1 MPKFDEYEEAVTGI
15 TAGYA
20 FGDGIEPKVPYSFS

>member
-20 FGDGIEPKVPYSFS
+20 VGDGIEPKVPYSFS